1 MTETHPKITA
11 GIDVGKSH
19 LELSISAGPT
29 QTYAND
35 PEGIAALTLE
45 LAAQSPPIAL
55 TVYEPTG
62 GYERLL
68 ATMLAESGLP
78 ACRVH
83 PNKVRAYARACGQ
96 QAKTDRLDAQILSRY
111 AAAFDL
117 PPDPSSETDDA
128 GVRAQL
134 KDLLRRREQLVAQ
147 RTADKCRLDKGQS
160 DEAKASAERHIAW
173 LDEEI
178 ARLEKAYQSL
188 LSESPALSE
197 TAALYQSVPG
207 VGQLTAATLVAELP
221 ELGRIDGKSAAAL
234 VGLAPWSRDSGRQ
247 RGRRSIQG
255 GRGKVR
261 RVLYLAA
268 QSAARHNAGLREF
281 YQGLRARG
289 KPGKVAL
296 TAVMR
301 KLVMQLNAITV
312 RGTPW
317 APEPAHTPAL
327 AA

>member
-11 GIDVGKSH
+11 GIDVGKAQ

-29 QTYAND
+29 QIYAND

-45 LAAQSPPIAL
+45 LAAQSPPLAL
-55 TVYEPTG
+55 AVYEPTG

-68 ATMLAESGLP
+68 ATMLAEAGVP
-78 ACRVH
+78 ARRVH

-96 QAKTDRLDAQILSRY
+96 LAKTDRLDAQILSRY

-117 PPDPSSETDDA
+117 PPDPVPEAGDGDA
-128 GVRAQL
+128 QLRAQL

-147 RTADKCRLDKGQS
+147 RTADKSRLDKGQS
-160 DEAKASAERHIAW
+160 DEARASAERHIAW

-188 LSESPALSE
+188 LRSSPALSE

-268 QSAARHNAGLREF
+268 QSAARHNPGLREF

-289 KPGKVAL
+289 DAEAGNAAERHSRPRHAL
-296 TAVMR
+296 DAETGQGRLKTA
-301 KLVMQLNAITV
+301 
-312 RGTPW
+312 
-317 APEPAHTPAL
+317 
-327 AA
+327 

>member
-1 MTETHPKITA
+1 MA
-11 GIDVGKSH
+11 
-19 LELSISAGPT
+19 
-29 QTYAND
+29 
-35 PEGIAALTLE
+35 
-45 LAAQSPPIAL
+45 
-55 TVYEPTG
+55 VYEPTG

-68 ATMLAESGLP
+68 ATLLAEAGVL
-78 ACRVH
+78 ARRVH

-96 QAKTDRLDAQILSRY
+96 QAKTDRLDAQVLSRY

-117 PPDPSSETDDA
+117 SPDPSSETDDA
-128 GVRAQL
+128 GLRAQL
-134 KDLLRRREQLVAQ
+134 KDLLWRREQLVAQ
-147 RTADKCRLDKGQS
+147 RTADKCRLDK
-160 DEAKASAERHIAW
+160 ARASRN
-173 LDEEI
+173 
-178 ARLEKAYQSL
+178 
-188 LSESPALSE
+188 
-197 TAALYQSVPG
+197 
-207 VGQLTAATLVAELP
+207 
-221 ELGRIDGKSAAAL
+221 GKSAAPL
-234 VGLAPWSRDSGRQ
+234 VGLAPWSQDSGRQ

-268 QSAARHNAGLREF
+268 QSAARHNPGLREF

-301 KLVMQLNAITV
+301 KLVMQLNAIAM

-317 APEPAHTPAL
+317 SPSQAHILAL